1 MSNKKNDLLPL
12 VVASIIL
19 VIVIFSGGL
28 LRDYTIGELFY
39 ELCSLDKTQNINSS
53 IEKIMNLLKEDT
65 YVYLPKI
72 TAEINKKIQEIY
84 EIK

>member
-1 MSNKKNDLLPL
+1 
-12 VVASIIL
+12 
-19 VIVIFSGGL
+19 
-28 LRDYTIGELFY
+28 
-39 ELCSLDKTQNINSS
+39 
-53 IEKIMNLLKEDT
+53 MNLLKEDT